1 MELSEV
7 AQASMIIIEQLV
19 LKSNLLEEE
28 LDRETDDVKRK
39 QIEKELGRILNASQV
54 VMSLAF
60 VKKET
65 EPKIEKT
72 NKYTPSVSLMWA
84 KRYHT

>member
-7 AQASMIIIEQLV
+7 AQASMTVIEQLV

-28 LDRETDDVKRK
+28 LIRETDDVKRK
-39 QIEKELGRILNASQV
+39 QIENELGRILNASQV

-60 VKKET
+60 DKKEI

-72 NKYTPSVSLMWA
+72 NKYTPSVSLMWT